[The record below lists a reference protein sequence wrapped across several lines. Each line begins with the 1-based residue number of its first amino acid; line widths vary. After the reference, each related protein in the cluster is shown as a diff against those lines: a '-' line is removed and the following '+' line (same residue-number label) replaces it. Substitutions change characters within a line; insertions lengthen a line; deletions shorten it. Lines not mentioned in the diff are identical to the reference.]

1 MWIRVKYSYNS
12 DKLDYFGNHTVGVMV
27 EGAQY
32 ERIIIFGGIQ
42 NVVQPAKSEQ
52 LPQSKKSNSLQ
63 LPNKNQDVLPTPDSQ
78 N

>member
-1 MWIRVKYSYNS
+1 
-12 DKLDYFGNHTVGVMV
+12 MV

-42 NVVQPAKSEQ
+42 NVVQSAKSEQ

-63 LPNKNQDVLPTPDSQ
+63 LPNKNQDVLPTPESQ